1 MYFDEEIAGLK
12 VVELYD
18 TKLTDPDALKEKFGV
33 AKEEEIIA
41 YIPNK
46 NALTSLFSDVNFLIT
61 NKVQFTRDY
70 TG

>member
-41 YIPNK
+41 YSK
-46 NALTSLFSDVNFLIT
+46 
-61 NKVQFTRDY
+61 
-70 TG
+70 